1 MPDAEP
7 PAGEEIAGAYQAH
20 ACRTPETRIAAIN
33 RHVPIETSCG
43 LLAAAGRYAM
53 TTNKRFVRSLIF
65 ATVLVLGT
73 IPANAATLPVAE
85 MDRVLGEKGDALGQ
99 DVVRY
104 WWLRSDL
111 KVVID
116 HLQIEPALAL
126 KSWAAFMPAGAGNAI
141 ATGELVARQS
151 EAERVVQA
159 FDISPLHITA
169 ICDHLQ
175 GESPRLSYLHFVGRG
190 KPLVLAKALRK
201 VLDAAAMPL
210 KAAPAVIPAM
220 PVRWV
225 DEIRLE
231 LGYSGLYQNGVL
243 SIAVRRSNEV
253 RLYGNVLPPSMGI
266 STLLNFQAAGPD
278 RIATAGSIVL
288 AANEVPQVLYSLSS
302 NHIEITA
309 LTSHM
314 FHESPRLFY
323 VHFFAV
329 GAPDHVAWALRAA
342 LYRTRV
348 GGER

>member
-1 MPDAEP
+1 MTM
-7 PAGEEIAGAYQAH
+7 H
-20 ACRTPETRIAAIN
+20 A
-33 RHVPIETSCG
+33 
-43 LLAAAGRYAM
+43 
-53 TTNKRFVRSLIF
+53 RFVRSLIF

-73 IPANAATLPVAE
+73 MPASAATLPVVE
-85 MDRVLGEKGDALGQ
+85 MDRVLGEKGDALAQ

-104 WWLRSDL
+104 CWLRTDL

-116 HLQIEPALAL
+116 HVQIEPALAL
-126 KSWAAFMPAGAGNAI
+126 KSWAAFMPTGSGNAI
-141 ATGELVARQS
+141 ASGELVLRQS
-151 EAERVVQA
+151 ETERVLQA
-159 FDISPLHITA
+159 FDISPLTITA
-169 ICDHLQ
+169 LCDHLQ

-201 VLDAAAMPL
+201 ALAATATPL

-243 SIAVRRSNEV
+243 SMAVTRSNEV
-253 RLYGNVLPPSMGI
+253 RLDGHVLPPSMGI
-266 STLLNFQAAGPD
+266 STLLNFQAAGRD
-278 RIATAGSIVL
+278 RIAAAGSIVL
-288 AANEVPQVLYSLSS
+288 VANEVPRVLYSLSG

-314 FHESPRLFY
+314 FRESPRLFY

-329 GAPDHVAWALRAA
+329 GAPDRVALALRAA
-342 LYRTRV
+342 LYRTRT